1 MPRSY
6 ERSYYRIPYPC
17 FEGPRL
23 VIGYHVCQVVDCS
36 ERGLRYL
43 APPHAVPGVG
53 HSLAGRLRF
62 PRGAEVEIEGVV
74 IRVRDREV
82 AVRLA
87 EPGVPFRVILQE
99 QIYLRRL
106 RAD

>member
-1 MPRSY
+1 MPHSY
-6 ERSYYRIPYPC
+6 ERSYFRIPYSS

-23 VIGYHVCQVVDCS
+23 VIDCAVLQVVDCS

-43 APPHAVPGVG
+43 ASPHDVPARGTR
-53 HSLAGRLRF
+53 LRGRLRF
-62 PRGAEVEIEGVV
+62 PRGVEVEVDGVV
-74 IRVRDREV
+74 VRVKGREV

-99 QIYLRRL
+99 QIYLRR
-106 RAD
+106 RVD